1 MIWPRY
7 WAKAGLWSCC
17 FWEPLLLILS
27 ICDKFFKPKNQSN
40 PILHGLFPIPY
51 YMGGVIHPPPAKSLE
66 DAPNGLFFDDYVPR
80 NIWKA
85 WEGYF
90 CLFFKNVEKFC
101 IDIFL
106 VKKCQNWKFL
116 SYWHVMY
123 LKWKLR
129 TCTIHIQV

>member
-1 MIWPRY
+1 MGSPDQEVSRPGISQTRGVPRPEGSPDQRGPLILSEAAL

-80 NIWKA
+80 NI
-85 WEGYF
+85 
-90 CLFFKNVEKFC
+90 
-101 IDIFL
+101 
-106 VKKCQNWKFL
+106 
-116 SYWHVMY
+116 
-123 LKWKLR
+123 
-129 TCTIHIQV
+129 